1 MHLQN
6 NSFREYEGVQTQG
19 TYPEPAVRPTPPVD
33 AATVVTSPSPPVT
46 RGEGGII

>member
-1 MHLQN
+1 M
-6 NSFREYEGVQTQG
+6 NSVLNLTGAFVEKDHV
-19 TYPEPAVRPTPPVD
+19 EPAVRPTPPVD